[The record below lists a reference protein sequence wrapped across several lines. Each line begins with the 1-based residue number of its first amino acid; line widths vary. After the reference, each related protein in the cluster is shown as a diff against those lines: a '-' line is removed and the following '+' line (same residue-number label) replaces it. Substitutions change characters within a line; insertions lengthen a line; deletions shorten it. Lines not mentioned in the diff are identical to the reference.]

1 MRVAAVV
8 IGLLGL
14 LLCVMNYFSVI
25 ISLRNRKRGVDKY
38 VSPIPFLSGIFMF
51 LSAVVLLPGKLWAL
65 SFLAFLLDHT
75 FPSFIYAV
83 VVKVCFRK

>member
-38 VSPIPFLSGIFMF
+38 VSPIPFLS
-51 LSAVVLLPGKLWAL
+51 AVVLLPGKLWAL